1 MTMPTPSTARKL
13 ACEVALNE
21 PCGTALQRMRLRCPE
36 LARTIQPGQFFNLRV
51 PFDPTQMLR
60 LPFSWSAAS
69 PEEGWVEFA
78 FAVVGD
84 GTARL
89 AVLPVGTPC
98 DLLGPAGHGWDAPKG
113 AERALVVAGGTGIV
127 PCLPLVRD
135 LAVSGTAVDLA
146 LGAASADKLLYAEE
160 AAALGARIAVATED
174 GSRGSLGTAADAA
187 AALMRGSSYDA
198 VFACGPEDMMR
209 DVAALAR
216 EAGAPCQ
223 VSMERLMAC
232 GFGACTTCLVDTVE
246 GRQGACMK
254 GPVFDA
260 GKVVW

>member
-1 MTMPTPSTARKL
+1 MTPEPTTARRL
-13 ACEVALNE
+13 ACTVALNE
-21 PCGTALQRMRLRCPE
+21 PCGTGLVRMRLACPE
-36 LARTIQPGQFFNLRV
+36 LARAIRPGQFFDLRV

-60 LPFSWSAAS
+60 LPFSWSDADVG
-69 PEEGWVEFA
+69 EGWVEFA

-98 DLLGPAGHGWDAPKG
+98 DLLGPAGHGWEVPAG
-113 AERALVVAGGTGIV
+113 LGRALVVAGGTGAV
-127 PCLPLVRD
+127 PCMPLVRELAGTGAACD
-135 LAVSGTAVDLA
+135 LV
-146 LGAASADKLLYAEE
+146 LGAASADRLVYADE
-160 AAALGARIAVATED
+160 AGRLGARAVVVTED
-174 GSRGSLGTAADAA
+174 GSRGGRGTASEAA
-187 AALMRGSSYDA
+187 ASLMREGAYDA

-209 DVAALAR
+209 EVAALAR
-216 EAGAPCQ
+216 EVGAPCQ

-232 GFGACTTCLVDTVE
+232 GFGACTTCLVDTVD